1 MATPN
6 NNKTDNEPEVSAQI
20 HGLDKAS
27 PFNVSEGCI
36 IRPSLDYGN
45 QRPGEFEL
53 IHVEHTARVRDRLRK
68 KHHKPVKKRSKR
80 QKLHY
85 FLHYDNGFWAI
96 LYRVINGLAILGSI
110 TTLIFNTEP
119 QYWNQIVIGL
129 IITEAICVGI
139 FVIDFILRFIARRTV
154 WWRWLVTFSSIIDY
168 FSIFPFVIEMI
179 IVSISSTG
187 FITPGQTAA
196 LGVLRV
202 FRALRILKLG
212 LYTDIVP
219 TVGQA
224 LRASIPGFVL
234 LLEIVAILMLIFS
247 TAMFYAEQ
255 TMSYFDASNTT
266 WIRPDGAS
274 PFQSIAGTF
283 WWSVVT
289 VTTVGYGDSVPIS
302 PLGKAVACIAAVAG
316 ILLFAFPISV
326 FSENFSD
333 AFKQYRSRKQ
343 RKQVKDFIKG
353 KTADF
358 KDQTKLMKEAL
369 VQCSDLEVMLED
381 MQQQLKESKAKHEML
396 STLIARVISLQQHG
410 VDEKAGFEEEHD
422 DKEHHSDDDND
433 SDDDADEEEESKES
447 EEEGKSGEARY
458 VQKGDEES
466 GMSSSSSTGISIPQR
481 DGDIRSAD
489 VSKRI

>member
-1 MATPN
+1 MANANTN
-6 NNKTDNEPEVSAQI
+6 DITKAEGGAEVSAHI
-20 HGLDKAS
+20 RGLDKAS

-45 QRPGEFEL
+45 QRPAEFEL

-68 KHHKPVKKRSKR
+68 KHHRPVKKRSKR

-85 FLHYDNGFWAI
+85 FLHYDNGFWAV
-96 LYRVINGLAILGSI
+96 LYRVINGLAIIGSI
-110 TTLIFNTEP
+110 ATLVFNTEP
-119 QYWNQIVIGL
+119 QYWNQIVPGL
-129 IITEAICVGI
+129 IVTESICVFI
-139 FVIDFILRFIARRTV
+139 FTVDFILRFIARRTV

-168 FSIFPFVIEMI
+168 FSIFPFLIEMI
-179 IVSISSTG
+179 IVSVTSTG
-187 FITPGQTAA
+187 YVTPGQTAA

-255 TMSYFDASNTT
+255 TISYFDEANNT
-266 WIRPDGAS
+266 WIRPDGDS
-274 PFQSIAGTF
+274 PYQSIAATF
-283 WWSVVT
+283 WWAIVT

-302 PLGKAVACIAAVAG
+302 PLGKAIACIAAVAG

-343 RKQVKDFIKG
+343 RKQVKEFIKG

-358 KDQTKLMKEAL
+358 KDQYKLMKETL
-369 VQCSDLEVMLED
+369 VQCSDLEIMLED
-381 MQQQLKESKAKHEML
+381 MQQQLKDAKAKHEML
-396 STLIARVISLQQHG
+396 STLVARVISLQHHG
-410 VDEKAGFEEEHD
+410 VNEKGGDHVEEVSSDEEADPDDSDEEKEEE
-422 DKEHHSDDDND
+422 DKY
-433 SDDDADEEEESKES
+433 
-447 EEEGKSGEARY
+447 GED
-458 VQKGDEES
+458 GDEET
-466 GMSSSSSTGISIPQR
+466 GSSSGVSIPQG
-481 DGDIRSAD
+481 DGSDIRNAE
-489 VSKRI
+489 VTKPV